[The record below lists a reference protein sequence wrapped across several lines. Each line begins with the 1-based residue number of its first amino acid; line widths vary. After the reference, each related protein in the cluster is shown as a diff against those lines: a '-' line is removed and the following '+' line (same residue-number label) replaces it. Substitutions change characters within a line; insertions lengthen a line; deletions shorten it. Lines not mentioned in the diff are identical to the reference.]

1 MALLSV
7 KQAAERLQV
16 APTTVY
22 GLCAGKKLGHLR
34 VGAGRGTIRIR
45 EDDLQAYM
53 ERATIPLEDET
64 GTSPVRSSRRA
75 FAEPAVPGR
84 RPRCHA
90 RPAVRRK

>member
-22 GLCAGKKLGHLR
+22 GLCAGKKIGHLR

-45 EDDLQAYM
+45 EEDLQAYM
-53 ERATIPLEDET
+53 EMATVPLEEEA
-64 GTSPVRSSRRA
+64 GTSVKPSRRA
-75 FAEPAVPGR
+75 SAEPVAPVQR
-84 RPRCHA
+84 
-90 RPAVRRK
+90 VRRRSRPTPRSK